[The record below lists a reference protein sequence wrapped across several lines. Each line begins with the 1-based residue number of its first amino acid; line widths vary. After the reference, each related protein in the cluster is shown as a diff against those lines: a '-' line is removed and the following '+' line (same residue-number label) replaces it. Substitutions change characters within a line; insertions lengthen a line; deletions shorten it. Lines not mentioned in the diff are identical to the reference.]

1 MEFQPPRFPNGS
13 DRRPGQKTKSGGF
26 GMHIRKI
33 GFGGGCHWCTEAV
46 FQSLRGV
53 TKVEQGFIKSH
64 APRDSYS
71 EAALITFDSS
81 VIPLDVLIDVHLRTH
96 ASTSPHKMRGK
107 YRSAVYVFSQETA
120 AETSAILE
128 ELQSCFTDKIVTMV
142 LPFDGFKPSL
152 EQFQNYYQT
161 NTERPF
167 CKTYIDPKLA
177 KIRCQFGT
185 YYTSAGT
192 NRSY

>member
-1 MEFQPPRFPNGS
+1 MA
-13 DRRPGQKTKSGGF
+13 TV
-26 GMHIRKI
+26 KI

-64 APRDSYS
+64 ASHDSYS

-107 YRSAVYVFSQETA
+107 YRSSIYVLSQQVA
-120 AETSAILE
+120 AETSAVLE
-128 ELQSCFTDKIVTMV
+128 KLQGGFADKIVTMV

-152 EQFQNYYQT
+152 EQFHDYYRT
-161 NTERPF
+161 NSERPF

-177 KIRCQFGT
+177 KIRRRFGN
-185 YYTSAGT
+185 YYASAST
-192 NRSY
+192 NPSN